1 MKYLTAILLLTAIA
15 WVPLKAE
22 LPNGIINTQTPGDE
36 PPSPTESLE
45 LISVPEG
52 FQVSLF
58 AGEPDV
64 AQPIAINYDDRGRLW
79 VLESFS
85 YIEWK
90 RNGRDRILIFEDT
103 DNDGRFDKRKVFWDQ
118 GNHTSGF
125 QIGYGGVWVCDAPEL
140 LFIPDENRDDVPDAE
155 PQVMLDGW
163 TEKAEHNFFNGLTWG
178 PDGWLYGRHGIK
190 QPSRVGKPGTPPED
204 RIELSCSIWRYH
216 PIKKTFEVYADGTIN
231 PWGLDWNEEGQPFIT
246 TSVVDHLWH
255 LVPGARYARWQDHRL
270 MNPPNPYSYDLMKP
284 TSDHRH
290 WIGAE
295 TDRKIYAGH
304 DQAGGGHSHCGLM
317 IYQSGSWP
325 EEYRGHAFFSNVLGQ
340 RINRDRL
347 ERNHSGYAA
356 RHEQDFLLSMSD
368 WFRAVD
374 LRQGPDGEM
383 MVAEWTDLGEC
394 HDRDGI
400 HRTSGRLYRVWH
412 GESPAPHTIDVASLA
427 TGELFD
433 LLWHENVWWRRHA
446 LRNIYE
452 RVAGGETIAQR
463 HVDQLTE
470 TAIDAPLRNAVI
482 AVQAL
487 HAVRPNDSDWRKVI
501 YEKNRGK
508 KRAPVRAQIVG
519 LTFTEKI
526 PELKLVHWLEEKVQQ
541 ERSPLVRLIMAGISQ
556 RIPIEHRWNVASQLA
571 QSDFAEEDRNLA
583 LMIWYGLEPLVEA
596 YPVRAMTLALS
607 GIHPFLSESIA
618 RRAVSA
624 NALSVV
630 LAAIQSNKRSARI
643 SHNLDGILQA
653 LPSQATMPAGWPKVY
668 RILRNHQD
676 PSVRKGAFRL
686 AHRFG
691 DKNAENE
698 MVKRVLDATVPTEER
713 KELFQLLTSSA
724 SPLLGENMVSLLS
737 DPELGLEAI
746 RALAIFPRSDSAT
759 KLLELFASSKDSERR
774 SIVLETLVSRQE
786 YADALVAALLNNK
799 ITRSEIPAYIARQL
813 AVVSSQGSAFAKNWG
828 LNESDAHEKTK
839 LLDSWKKRLSEE
851 VLATANPVA
860 GKLVFERSCASCHQL
875 YGEGMQIGPDL
886 TGSNRA
892 NLDYFLINVLF
903 PSEDVSPAFKLVTLT
918 LSDGRT
924 LTGNIINEDSQVVT
938 FRQVGQT
945 QRINTSD
952 IVKRVV
958 SETSLMPPG
967 LLDNLSRQDVR
978 DLVGYLRT
986 TEPLTLEN

>member
-1 MKYLTAILLLTAIA
+1 MKRFACFLLLV
-15 WVPLKAE
+15 WLVVPVYSQ
-22 LPNGIINTQTPGDE
+22 LPDGLINTQPPGDE
-36 PPSPTESLE
+36 PPSPAESLK
-45 LISVPEG
+45 LISVPDR

-103 DNDGRFDKRKVFWDQ
+103 DNDGKFDKRKIFWDK

-125 QIGYGGVWVCDAPEL
+125 QIGYGGVWVCDAPNL
-140 LFIPDENRDDVPDAE
+140 LFIPDADRDDVPDAE
-155 PQVMLDGW
+155 PKVILDGW

-190 QPSRVGKPGTPPED
+190 QPSRVGKPGTSDLE

-216 PIKKTFEVYADGTIN
+216 PVRKIFEVYADGTIN
-231 PWGLDWNEEGQPFIT
+231 PWGLDWNEEGQSFIT
-246 TSVVDHLWH
+246 SSVVDHLWH

-270 MNPPNPYSYDLMKP
+270 MNHPNPHTYDLMKP

-295 TDRKIYAGH
+295 TDRKIYEGH

-317 IYQSGSWP
+317 IYQSSSWP
-325 EEYRGHAFFSNVLGQ
+325 DEYQGRAFFSNVLGQ
-340 RINRDRL
+340 RINMDRL
-347 ERNHSGYAA
+347 EPKHSGYAA
-356 RHEQDFLLSMSD
+356 RHEQDFLLSLSD

-374 LRQGPDGEM
+374 LQQGPDGEL

-412 GESPAPHTIDVASLA
+412 GKSPQAQSIDVASM
-427 TGELFD
+427 TTDELFN

-452 RVAGGETIAQR
+452 RAAEGESFAQKQA
-463 HVDQLTE
+463 DKLMGAALQ
-470 TAIDAPLRNAVI
+470 APLRDAVI

-487 HAVRPNDSDWRKVI
+487 HAVRPSESDWRKSI
-501 YEKNRGK
+501 YEKSFSK
-508 KRAPVRAQIVG
+508 ERAPIRAQIVG
-519 LTFTEKI
+519 LTFAEETPKF
-526 PELKLVHWLEEKVQQ
+526 ELVQWLEQQVQR
-541 ERSPLVRLIMAGISQ
+541 ESSPLVQLIMAGITQ
-556 RIPIEHRWNVASQLA
+556 RIPVKYRWKVASQLA
-571 QSDFAEEDRNLA
+571 QKVISDADRNLI
-583 LMIWYGLEPLVEA
+583 LMIWYGLEPLVEEN
-596 YPVRAMTLALS
+596 PQRAMELALAD
-607 GIHPFLSESIA
+607 INPFLSESIA

-630 LAAIQSNKRSARI
+630 LDAIQSNRSSPRI
-643 SHNLDGILQA
+643 GNNLDGIMKA
-653 LPSQATMPAGWPKVY
+653 LPSRTTMPIGWPEVY
-668 RILRNHQD
+668 RILRKHQNQ
-676 PSVRKGAFRL
+676 SVQKSAFRL

-691 DKNAENE
+691 DKKAERE
-698 MVKRVLDATVPTEER
+698 MLNRVMDNTAPVEER
-713 KELFQLLTSSA
+713 TELLQLLVSSA
-724 SPLLGENMVSLLS
+724 SPALGKNIPSLIS
-737 DPELGLEAI
+737 DAELGLEAI
-746 RALAIFPRSDSAT
+746 RAMAVFPQTDSAT
-759 KLLELFASSKDSERR
+759 KLLDLFASSTDPERR
-774 SIVLETLVSRQE
+774 TTVLETLVSRQE
-786 YADALVAALLNNK
+786 YADALIAALSNG
-799 ITRSEIPAYIARQL
+799 RFQRADIPAYIARQL
-813 AVVSSQGSAFAKNWG
+813 AVVSSRGSAFAKNWG
-828 LNESDAHEKTK
+828 LNEADAHEKTK
-839 LLDSWKKRLSEE
+839 LLNAWKDRLSED

-860 GKLVFERSCASCHQL
+860 GKLVFQRSCAACHQL

-903 PSEDVSPAFKLVTLT
+903 PNEDVSPAFKLVTLS

-924 LTGNIINEDSQVVT
+924 LTGNIINDDSQVVT

-958 SETSLMPPG
+958 SNTSLMPPG
-967 LLDNLSRQDVR
+967 LLETISRQDVR

-986 TEPLTLEN
+986 TEPLTSH

>member
-1 MKYLTAILLLTAIA
+1 MHPLVSIVFAVTIA
-15 WVPLKAE
+15 SLPLGAQ
-22 LPNGIINTQTPGDE
+22 LPDGLINTQTPGDE
-36 PPSPTESLE
+36 PPSPSESLE

-140 LFIPDENRDDVPDAE
+140 LFIPDANRDDVPDAE
-155 PQVMLDGW
+155 PQVILDGW

-190 QPSRVGKPGTPPED
+190 QPSRVGKPGTPEED

-216 PIKKTFEVYADGTIN
+216 PVRKVFEVYADGTIN

-270 MNPPNPYSYDLMKP
+270 MNHPNPYAYDLMKP

-295 TDRKIYAGH
+295 TERKTYEGH
-304 DQAGGGHSHCGLM
+304 DQAGGGHSHSGLT

-325 EEYRGHAFFSNVLGQ
+325 DEYRGRAFFSNVLGQ
-340 RINRDRL
+340 RINMDRL
-347 ERNHSGYAA
+347 ERQHSGYAA

-374 LRQGPDGEM
+374 LKQGPDGEM

-412 GESPAPHTIDVASLA
+412 GESPAKRSIDVASLA
-427 TGELFD
+427 TGDLFD

-452 RVAGGETIAQR
+452 RAAGGERFAQR
-463 HVDQLTE
+463 QIEKLTE
-470 TAIDAPLRNAVI
+470 TAIHAPLRDAVI

-487 HAVRPNDSDWRKVI
+487 HTVRPDASDWRKSI
-501 YEKNRGK
+501 YEKSLSQE
-508 KRAPVRAQIVG
+508 RAPVRAQIVG
-519 LTFTEKI
+519 LTFTERTPGVDLI
-526 PELKLVHWLEEKVQQ
+526 QWLEQLVQR
-541 ERSPLVRLIMAGISQ
+541 ENSPLVQLIMAGITQ
-556 RIPIEHRWNVASQLA
+556 RICIEHRWMTASLLA
-571 QSDFAEEDRNLA
+571 QKKIPDSDRNQV
-583 LMIWYGLEPLVEA
+583 LMTWYGLEPLVEND
-596 YPVRAMTLALS
+596 PQRAMALALS

-624 NALSVV
+624 NALSAV
-630 LAAIQSNKRSARI
+630 LDAIQSHKSSPRI
-643 SHNLDGILQA
+643 GENLEGILKA
-653 LPSQATMPAGWPKVY
+653 LPSRTSMPTGWPEVY
-668 RILRNHQD
+668 RMLRKHQSE
-676 PSVRKGAFRL
+676 SVRKSAFRL

-691 DKNAENE
+691 DKNAERE
-698 MVKRVLDATVPTEER
+698 MVDRVMDRRAPAEER
-713 KELFQLLTSSA
+713 KELLQLLVSSA
-724 SPLLGENMVSLLS
+724 SPALGKNIPFLIADAS
-737 DPELGLEAI
+737 LGLDAI
-746 RALAIFPRSDSAT
+746 RAMAVFPHSDSAS
-759 KLLELFASSKDSERR
+759 KLLELFASTQDSEVRTT
-774 SIVLETLVSRQE
+774 VLETLVSRQA
-786 YADALVAALLNNK
+786 YADTLVAALSK
-799 ITRSEIPAYIARQL
+799 DQFQRADIPAYIARQL
-813 AVVSSQGSAFAKNWG
+813 AVVSSRGSAFAKDWG
-828 LNESDAHEKTK
+828 LNEADAQEKTK
-839 LLDSWKKRLSEE
+839 LLNTWKNRFSEE
-851 VLATANPVA
+851 VLATANPVD
-860 GKLVFERSCASCHQL
+860 GKLVFQQSCAACHQL

-945 QRINTSD
+945 QRINTAG
-952 IVKRVV
+952 IVKRDI
-958 SETSLMPPG
+958 SDTSLMPPG

-978 DLVGYLRT
+978 DLVGYLRS
-986 TEPLTLEN
+986 TEPLP